1 MDFLDIYQLKIVYF
15 TIISFLIIFSVNK
28 IFVKF
33 LVKIKIF
40 DIHEKIIII
49 LYILD
54 LVFLSQ

>member
-40 DIHEKIIII
+40 DIHEKNNNNFI
-49 LYILD
+49 YMD
-54 LVFLSQ
+54 LFFLSQ